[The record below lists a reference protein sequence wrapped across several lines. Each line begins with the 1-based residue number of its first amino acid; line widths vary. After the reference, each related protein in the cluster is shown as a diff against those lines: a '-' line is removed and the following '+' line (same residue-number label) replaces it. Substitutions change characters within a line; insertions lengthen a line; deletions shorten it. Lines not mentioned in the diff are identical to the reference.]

1 MAPKDGDSQIFIK
14 EPGVNLGIAVACLL
28 ILIISGA
35 IAGYLP
41 AKRAVEI
48 KPIDALRA
56 E

>member
-1 MAPKDGDSQIFIK
+1 
-14 EPGVNLGIAVACLL
+14 VACLL

-35 IAGYLP
+35 IAGYIP
-41 AKRAVEI
+41 ARKAIEI